1 MEIANSKI
9 ANDWFYNGGGPPPG
23 GVPADIKGLS
33 QEQIS
38 DLVKAGA
45 QILGGV
51 IQNRAAMNAA
61 SGCNKPWV
69 PENFLNRGN
78 WSTYKKCI
86 AAAGVVPPPATT
98 TTPPPEKEKKFFST
112 TAGKATIGGIVG
124 IVLILGAVIAYK
136 KFKK

>member
-9 ANDWFYNGGGPPPG
+9 ANDWFYNAP
-23 GVPADIKGLS
+23 GVPADTKGLS
-33 QEQIS
+33 QDQIS

-45 QILGGV
+45 QIVGGI

-61 SGCNKPWV
+61 SGCNKPFL
-69 PENFLNRGN
+69 PESFLNRGN

-86 AAAGVVPPPATT
+86 AAAGVIPPATT
-98 TTPPPEKEKKFFST
+98 TTNTPPPEKEKFFST